1 MGREVAPNFNS
12 RFWGYKPLFSSHYYT
27 DAHFTNQS
35 CACLLLVIFQIIF
48 SNVHRLITSGLS
60 GTGKLVWCTLAERG
74 ALNSS
79 PVMWDVN
86 CGKNFVK
93 MYVQIIET
101 GCILEMRY
109 PFMMV
114 VCVCVNLQKFLEIYV
129 ELLCNLVKFDELRD
143 GKMMLLLFTFKSLAE
158 FSLLTLT

>member
-1 MGREVAPNFNS
+1 
-12 RFWGYKPLFSSHYYT
+12 
-27 DAHFTNQS
+27 
-35 CACLLLVIFQIIF
+35 
-48 SNVHRLITSGLS
+48 
-60 GTGKLVWCTLAERG
+60 
-74 ALNSS
+74 
-79 PVMWDVN
+79 MWDVN